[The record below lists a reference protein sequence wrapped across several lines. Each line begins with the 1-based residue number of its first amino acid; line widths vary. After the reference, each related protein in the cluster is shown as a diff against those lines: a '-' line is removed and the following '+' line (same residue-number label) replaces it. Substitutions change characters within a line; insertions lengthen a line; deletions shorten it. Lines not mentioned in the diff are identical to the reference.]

1 MRTRLISLILAAL
14 LLAAIPA
21 SAVSGQS
28 MSYSDG
34 LVDYIKRGEGY
45 RAMPY
50 ASGGNW
56 LIGYGC
62 LINSPADYPN
72 GITEAGA
79 EALLRSK
86 MDLFARAI
94 HNLLDRYGVQI
105 TQGQFDALCGLSYS
119 VGTAWT
125 NTGNRLSSMLIRG
138 LDNYSEQE
146 IATAFAVWCH
156 VGSTPNTALL
166 RRRSIELDM
175 FFNDRYEDRAD
186 QFRWLILDPK
196 GGENEYSDVAMY
208 RAGAPYGTL
217 PQPSRSGYTFAG
229 WQTADGRML
238 KRADT
243 VTENLRVSAV
253 WLEGNVEVE
262 PDPEPGAAETPPAE
276 DALVSPFPDVAV
288 DAWYA
293 EDVIQLTEKNIVSGF
308 DDGRFY
314 PERNV
319 TWGQA
324 LKLVLLAAGYPEQ
337 QPPQPNKTE
346 DPEDPEAE
354 VEASAP
360 HWAEGYR
367 RYGAMLGYPVPD
379 AASLDNYVTRYE
391 IAALVR
397 AALELPE
404 STDPSPYADASGPA
418 VRALYAAGIMQ
429 GSVEG
434 GQRLFKGNDNI
445 RRSEICAVLTRMER
459 YASERFVFVAG
470 TRKTIHADW
479 AMSDWEPSAFVTDG
493 RGRMRYADANR
504 STRLGI
510 DVSSHQGEIDWEAVA
525 ADRVDFAILRVGF
538 RGYGSEGTLN
548 DDERFEE
555 NVAGALAAGLDVGVY
570 FFSQALSVEEAQEE
584 AAFVLERIQGL
595 PLTMPVVFDWEQM
608 TYAGS
613 RTARPDFSVLTDC
626 ALAFSETIRDGGFE
640 PMVYLNKT
648 LGYLSYDLGRMQ
660 HLEIWLAWYHPQ
672 PDFVYAYRMWQ
683 YDDGG
688 KVNGINAKVDLN
700 IWLD

>member
-1 MRTRLISLILAAL
+1 MKTRLISLILAAL

-21 SAVSGQS
+21 SAVNGQS

-72 GITEAGA
+72 GISEAGA
-79 EALLRSK
+79 EALLRGK

-94 HNLLDRYGVQI
+94 HNLLDRYGVQV

-125 NTGNRLSSMLIRG
+125 NPGNRLSSMLIQG

-156 VGSTPNTALL
+156 VGSSPNTALL

-175 FFNDRYEDRAD
+175 FFNDSYADRAD

-208 RAGAPYGTL
+208 RAGAPYGVL
-217 PQPSRSGYTFAG
+217 PQPTRSGYTFAG
-229 WQTADGRML
+229 WQTADGRVL

-243 VTENLRVSAV
+243 VSENLYVSAT
-253 WLEGNVEVE
+253 WLEGNVVLE
-262 PDPEPGAAETPPAE
+262 PDPEPVVQETPPE
-276 DALVSPFPDVAV
+276 EEVLVSPFPDVAA

-293 EDVIQLTEKNIVSGF
+293 KDVIGLTQKGIVSGF

-314 PERNV
+314 PDRNV

-337 QPPQPNKTE
+337 KPPTPSKSE
-346 DPEDPEAE
+346 DGDEEP
-354 VEASAP
+354 VQP

-367 RYGAMLGYPVPD
+367 YYGSILGYPVTD
-379 AASLDNYVTRYE
+379 AQSLDKPVTRYE

-404 STDPSPYADASGPA
+404 STEPSPYADASGPA

-429 GSVEG
+429 GSWEG
-434 GQRLFKGNDNI
+434 DQRVFKGNDNI
-445 RRSEICAVLTRMER
+445 RRSELCAVVARTER
-459 YASERFVFVAG
+459 YASEHFVFVAG
-470 TRKTIHADW
+470 TRKAVHFDW
-479 AMSDWEPSAFVTDG
+479 AMSEWEPTAFVTDE
-493 RGRMRYADANR
+493 RERMAYDDASR

-510 DVSSHQGEIDWEAVA
+510 DVSSHQGEIDWQAVA
-525 ADRVDFAILRVGF
+525 ADGVEFAILRVGF

-548 DDERFEE
+548 DDERFVE
-555 NVAGALAAGLDVGVY
+555 NLAGAKAAGLDVGVY
-570 FFSQALSVEEAQEE
+570 FFSQALSVEEALEE
-584 AAFVLERIQGL
+584 ADFVLERIQGL

-626 ALAFSETIRDGGFE
+626 ALAFCEKIRAAGFE

-648 LGYLSYDLGRMQ
+648 LGYLYYDLGRMQ
-660 HLEIWLAWYHPQ
+660 HLELWLAWYHPQ

-683 YDDGG
+683 YGDSG
-688 KVNGINAKVDLN
+688 KVKGINEKVDMN
-700 IWLD
+700 IWLS

>member
-1 MRTRLISLILAAL
+1 MKTRLISLVLAAL

-21 SAVSGQS
+21 SAINGQT

-62 LINSPADYPN
+62 IINSPSDYPN
-72 GITEAGA
+72 GISEAGA

-86 MDLFARAI
+86 MDLFAKAI
-94 HNLLDRYGVQI
+94 RSQLLDRYGVRM

-119 VGTAWT
+119 VGTSWLSPS
-125 NTGNRLSSMLIRG
+125 NRLPSMFIQG
-138 LDNYSEQE
+138 LENYSEQE
-146 IATAFAVWCH
+146 IATAFSVWCH
-156 VGSTPNTALL
+156 VGSTANTALL

-186 QFRWLILDPK
+186 QFRWLILDAN
-196 GGENEYSDVAMY
+196 GGTNEYSDVAMF
-208 RAGAPYGTL
+208 RAGASYGTL
-217 PQPSRSGYTFAG
+217 PRPSRSGYSFTG
-229 WQTADGRML
+229 WKTADGRIL
-238 KRADT
+238 RTTDT
-243 VTENLRVSAV
+243 VTENLYVSATWAQGEAAV
-253 WLEGNVEVE
+253 P
-262 PDPEPGAAETPPAE
+262 PDAQETPQE
-276 DALVSPFPDVAV
+276 LLRSPFPDVSV

-293 EDVIQLTEKNIVSGF
+293 RDVIALAENGVVSGY
-308 DDGRFY
+308 DDGCFHPDRD
-314 PERNV
+314 V
-319 TWGQA
+319 TWGQV
-324 LKLVLLAAGYPEQ
+324 LKLVLLAAGYAEQ
-337 QPPQPNKTE
+337 KPPKVQAVE

-354 VEASAP
+354 PQLA

-367 RYGAMLGYPVPD
+367 AYGALLGYPVTD
-379 AASLDNYVTRYE
+379 EQSLDEPVTRYE
-391 IAALVR
+391 VAALVR

-429 GSVEG
+429 GSLEN
-434 GQRLFKGNDNI
+434 GQRLFKGNDRI
-445 RRSEICAVLTRMER
+445 RRSEICAVLVRMEQ
-459 YASERFVFVAG
+459 YVQEHFVFVAG
-470 TRKTIHADW
+470 QRSPIHFDW
-479 AMSDWEPSAFVTDG
+479 AISDWEPSSFVTDE
-493 RGRMRYADANR
+493 RERMVYDDASR

-510 DVSSHQGEIDWEAVA
+510 DVSSHQGEINWKAVA
-525 ADRVDFAILRVGF
+525 ADGVDFAILRVGF

-548 DDERFEE
+548 DDTRFEE
-555 NVAGALAAGLDVGVY
+555 NLAGAMAAGLDVGVY
-570 FFSQALSVEEAQEE
+570 FFSQAVSVEEAEEE
-584 AAFVLERIQGL
+584 ADYVLERLDGI

-608 TYAGS
+608 TNAGS
-613 RTARPDFSVLTDC
+613 RTARPDYKVLTDC
-626 ALAFSETIRDGGFE
+626 ALAFCEKIREAGYE

-648 LGYLSYDLGRMQ
+648 LGYLVYDLGRMQ

-683 YDDGG
+683 YGDSG

-700 IWLD
+700 IWLE